1 MRCLIVKDE
10 EYRTPS
16 MNMRDRVLYSRGFL
30 RLAGKTQVY
39 GTNFGDHTRNRMTHS
54 LEVAQVART
63 IARGVNQSLEND
75 DDKIDEDLVEAIALA
90 HDLGHTPF
98 GHAGERQL
106 HKILNYSNKR
116 VNDILFDEKAFESTE
131 KENDVQLRQY
141 FASNCGFKHNWQS
154 VRMLKLLCNEYQ
166 GGDMLPASKFP
177 DSSYMVNAVLEHSSR
192 SYKEENQANLNYYNN
207 HLDKSYFSVKDVH
220 KSDFISNLISNADEI
235 AQRHH
240 DIEDAI
246 AFRFFSL
253 TKATEV
259 IFDVDNEKG
268 LPLDFTSKR
277 GSIQLDEQRKCV
289 CDSDE
294 FFMKKIS
301 HIIVGYLVEKYTKI
315 LVNNLQNCEDKKIE
329 DDYYKVMEHL
339 GSEIKKMVLTSQN
352 VKRMDSRGEFIIRR
366 LFEAYAMNP
375 VQMPNS
381 TLNAVF
387 REYMRQC
394 IKSTDDNVLKGNIQ
408 KHLNKENGIY
418 LFEHAFECRLAFAA
432 CYELP
437 EKEKIYLSF
446 SDNWMVMSE
455 QVEAEGVLV
464 IYKNLFRICLMRVIA
479 DYIAGMTDS
488 YAEKEYQKLYGVVH
502 EIVQ

>member
-1 MRCLIVKDE
+1 MKDE

-54 LEVAQVART
+54 LEVAQIART
-63 IARGVNQSLEND
+63 IARGVNQSLENPA
-75 DDKIDEDLVEAIALA
+75 DKIDEDLVEAIALA

-106 HKILNYSNKR
+106 NKILNYSNER
-116 VNDILFDEKAFESTE
+116 VNDILFNKKALESIE
-131 KENDVQLRQY
+131 EENAVQLKKNFDTNR
-141 FASNCGFKHNWQS
+141 GFKHNWQS

-166 GGDMLPASKFP
+166 GGDMLPDSKFQ
-177 DSSYMVNAVLEHSSR
+177 DSGYMVNAVLEHSSKQ
-192 SYKEENQANLNYYNN
+192 YKKEKFGNLNYYEEY
-207 HLDKSYFSVKDVH
+207 LDKSFYCVQDRH
-220 KSDFISNLISNADEI
+220 KSHILQEIISNADEI

-259 IFDVDNEKG
+259 IFDVENKKG
-268 LPLDFTSKR
+268 LPSDFTSKR
-277 GSIQLDEQRKCV
+277 GSIQLDEQQKCV

-294 FFMKKIS
+294 FFMKKVS
-301 HIIVGYLVEKYTKI
+301 RIIVGYLVGKYTKI
-315 LVNNLQNCEDKKIE
+315 LVNKLQKCGDKKIE
-329 DDYYKVMEHL
+329 DDYKKVLKHL
-339 GSEIKKMVLTSQN
+339 GDKIKKMVLTSQN
-352 VKRMDSRGEFIIRR
+352 VKRMDSRGEFIIRK

-394 IKSTDDNVLKGNIQ
+394 IKNTKDDVLKYNIEV
-408 KHLNKENGIY
+408 HLNKKNGVY
-418 LFEHAFECRLAFAA
+418 LFEHAFECRMAFAT

-446 SDNWMVMSE
+446 SDKWMVISE
-455 QVEAEGVLV
+455 QEEAEGVLV
-464 IYKNLFRICLMRVIA
+464 VSRNLFRICLMRVIA
-479 DYIAGMTDS
+479 DYIAGMTDA

>member
-1 MRCLIVKDE
+1 MENE
-10 EYRTPS
+10 EYRTKS

-54 LEVAQVART
+54 LEVAQIARS
-63 IARGVNQSLEND
+63 IARGVNKSLKNTTD
-75 DDKIDEDLVEAIALA
+75 IIDEDLVEAIALA

-106 HKILNYSNKR
+106 HKILNYNNKR
-116 VNDILFDEKAFESTE
+116 VKGILFDEKAFNSLEE
-131 KENDVQLRQY
+131 ENDVQLKTHFDINR
-141 FASNCGFKHNWQS
+141 GFKHNWQS
-154 VRMLKLLCNEYQ
+154 VRMLKLLCHEYQ
-166 GGDMLPASKFP
+166 GGDMLPISNFP
-177 DSSYMVNAVLEHSSR
+177 DSSYMVNAVLKHSSR
-192 SYKEENQANLNYYNN
+192 HYKNDTVGNLNYYEEY
-207 HLDKSYFSVKDVH
+207 LDESFYSVQDEYKSKILND
-220 KSDFISNLISNADEI
+220 LISNADEI

-259 IFDVDNEKG
+259 IFDLENENG
-268 LPLDFTSKR
+268 LPSDFTSKK
-277 GSIQLDEQRKCV
+277 GFIMLDKQQKCV

-294 FFMKKIS
+294 FFMKKVS
-301 HIIVGYLVEKYTKI
+301 HIIVGYLVNKYTQTLINK
-315 LVNNLQNCEDKKIE
+315 LQNHEYKEIKDE
-329 DDYYKVMEHL
+329 YNKVMKHL
-339 GSEIKKMVLTSQN
+339 ESKIKDMVLTSQN

-394 IKSTDDNVLKGNIQ
+394 IKSTNDNVLKGNIQ
-408 KHLNKENGIY
+408 KHLNKENGVY

>member
-1 MRCLIVKDE
+1 ME
-10 EYRTPS
+10 NEGYRTKS

-54 LEVAQVART
+54 LEVAQIART
-63 IARGVNQSLEND
+63 IARGVNQSLENPA
-75 DDKIDEDLVEAIALA
+75 DKIDEDLVEAIALA

-106 HKILNYSNKR
+106 NKILNYSNER
-116 VNDILFDEKAFESTE
+116 VNDILLNKKALESIE
-131 KENDVQLRQY
+131 EENAVQLKKHFDTNR
-141 FASNCGFKHNWQS
+141 GFKHNWQS

-166 GGDMLPASKFP
+166 GGDMLPDSKFQ
-177 DSSYMVNAVLEHSSR
+177 DSGYMVNAVLEHSSKQ
-192 SYKEENQANLNYYNN
+192 YKKEEFGNLNYYEEY
-207 HLDKSYFSVKDVH
+207 LDKSFYGVQDRH
-220 KSDFISNLISNADEI
+220 KSQIFQELISNADEI

-259 IFDVDNEKG
+259 IFNVENNKG
-268 LPLDFTSKR
+268 LPLDFTYKR
-277 GSIQLDEQRKCV
+277 GLIQLDEQQKCV

-301 HIIVGYLVEKYTKI
+301 HIIVGYLVGKYTKT
-315 LVNNLQNCEDKKIE
+315 LVKKLQNCEDKKIE
-329 DDYYKVMEHL
+329 DDYNKVLKHL
-339 GSEIKKMVLTSQN
+339 GDEIKKMVLTSQN

-394 IKSTDDNVLKGNIQ
+394 IKNTKDDVLKYNIEA
-408 KHLNKENGIY
+408 HLNKENGVY
-418 LFEHAFECRLAFAA
+418 LFEHAFECRMAFAA

-455 QVEAEGVLV
+455 QEEAEGVLV
-464 IYKNLFRICLMRVIA
+464 VYRNLFRICLMRVIA
-479 DYIAGMTDS
+479 DYIAGMTDA